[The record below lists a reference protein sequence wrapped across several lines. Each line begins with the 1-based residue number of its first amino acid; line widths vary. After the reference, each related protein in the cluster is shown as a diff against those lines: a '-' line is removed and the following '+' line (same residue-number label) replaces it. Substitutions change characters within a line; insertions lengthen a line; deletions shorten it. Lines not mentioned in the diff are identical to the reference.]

1 MTLILRLVL
10 AAWAC
15 AALAACAAT
24 STLEP
29 QNRPLGARDAR
40 IYVLRPKA
48 WVSSALSANVKVN
61 GKDVGAVANNSY
73 LSVVRPPGRYKIEV
87 DSPGWFV
94 ANEHDFQ
101 VGAGRTY
108 YFVLNMKAATVPIA
122 GRGFYSTLT
131 IPGSSEG
138 RPVGQPSSFAGS
150 YLSELDAGEGAAVL
164 SRLTPP

>member
-1 MTLILRLVL
+1 MALILRLVV
-10 AAWAC
+10 AALVC

-24 STLEP
+24 SALEP
-29 QNRPLGARDAR
+29 QNRPLAARDAR
-40 IYVLRPKA
+40 IYVLRPKT

-73 LSVVRPPGRYKIEV
+73 LSVVRSPGRYKIEV

-94 ANEHDFQ
+94 TNEHDFQ
-101 VGAGRTY
+101 VEAGRTY

-122 GRGFYSTLT
+122 GRGFYSTFT
-131 IPGSSEG
+131 IPGSSVG

-150 YLSELDAGEGAAVL
+150 YLSELDATQGAAA
-164 SRLTPP
+164 LTQLKPP